1 MDRKRLIIG
10 GVLLAVLVAAIAAGA
25 WYYSTNVK
33 AREQLLEQLDIEAG
47 AAAEGGLLVSGF
59 VEAEEVELAA
69 EIGGRVVEL
78 PFEEGDEVEAGDV
91 AVRLDTAIMEAE
103 RDMTRAQL
111 DIMIAERDLVA
122 AGPRK
127 EILRKAQGQVALAQA
142 TLNAAEVAWQGAVA
156 VYANPQDVEI
166 QLIEAK
172 TQVAVAQQELA
183 AAQVELTS
191 SGRSREQYY
200 LALGKLEDMH
210 FHFRG
215 EKLSLPLDMTFSEQ
229 NYREAEASYQSAL
242 EALEGATA
250 MLETLQQYVDNPR
263 ALLVDVVETQ
273 GAFEAAKAALDRA
286 GAELADLE
294 AGPDKEDLDVAD
306 ARVEEAEAAQDVIE
320 SRIERMTISA
330 PISGL
335 VLQQSIHEGELA
347 VEGVPLVTLANLDV
361 VELTVYVAET
371 QFDKVHLNQTVE
383 VTVDSFPDKTF
394 EGVVTYISDEAE
406 FTPRSVQTREERV
419 NLVFAV
425 KIRIENPDH
434 ALKPGIP
441 ADALFK

>member
-10 GVLLAVLVAAIAAGA
+10 GVLLAVLVAAIAVGA
-25 WYYSTNVK
+25 WHYSTNVK

-47 AAAEGGLLVSGF
+47 KAAEGGLLVSGF
-59 VEAEEVELAA
+59 IEAEEVELAA

-91 AVRLDTAIMEAE
+91 VVRLDTAIMEAQ
-103 RDMTRAQL
+103 RDATRAQL

-122 AGPRK
+122 AGPRE
-127 EILRKAQGQVALAQA
+127 EIIHKAQGQVALAKA

-156 VYANPQDVEI
+156 VYSNPQEVEI
-166 QLIEAK
+166 QLVEAR

-191 SGRSREQYY
+191 SGRSREEYY
-200 LALGKLEDMH
+200 LAMGQLEELD

-215 EKLSLPLDMTFSEQ
+215 KKLWLPLEMTFSEQ
-229 NYREAEASYQSAL
+229 NYREAEANYQSAL

-250 MLETLQQYVDNPR
+250 TLETLQQYVDNPR
-263 ALLVDVVETQ
+263 ALLVNVVETQ

-286 GAELADLE
+286 EAELADLE

-306 ARVEEAEAAQDVIE
+306 ARVEEAEAALDVIE